1 MTRDT
6 LDDQPVR
13 ETSEGFEGMDCAT
26 DPTLLPAG
34 VLSDGRN
41 MMCLG
46 DGKVRSR
53 PGLRR
58 VSAAVDAITA
68 ANHLSPYVRGIG
80 YIDTPTR
87 ESLMAVIYNRMVELG
102 STTANI
108 SGTDIGV
115 SIDANYL
122 VSFTPIVQLI
132 DRMFV
137 LGTNGTLTNHIYS
150 GGVWVQATN
159 TTFSDATVMPAWARI
174 VAHGQRLFAVEADGY
189 KMYASAIGQAHNAAD
204 WIKTDN
210 FRVGSGEGDP
220 ARALIS
226 NQGGFLTMLCA
237 RSAWQIDTSDA
248 SVANWSS
255 KRITNLT
262 GCVEGRTAVQIGQD
276 IFFLAREGV
285 VSLGALA
292 NADSINAETA
302 LSAPIKPWIDRI
314 NWTYIA
320 RAFAVKWEDFYLIAL
335 PIDSEVLPK
344 HIFAYN
350 LRTRRWQTPWVF
362 ASFSNHT
369 DPDGTSNAWTG
380 FTCACV
386 TNFGDKAETCLAD
399 NVGRI
404 FRLDTA
410 ALADY
415 DLGAGGSVN
424 FINSIVTRQ
433 KVHGA
438 PDALKQ
444 PFQAEVEFKDTTLS
458 SLDLILLRD
467 GATPTTINST
477 YASGADTLTLGGF
490 TATTGIWRKRASAR
504 NKARYRQAALQVF
517 SGSAGLTV
525 SRAALDAFV
534 DAPEIS
540 NV

>member
-26 DPTLLPAG
+26 DPTLLPANL
-34 VLSDGRN
+34 LSDGWN

-46 DGKVRSR
+46 DGKARSR
-53 PGLRR
+53 PGTYRIG
-58 VSAAVDAITA
+58 AAIDAIPLV
-68 ANHLSPYVRGIG
+68 NYLGNPVVRGLS
-80 YIDTPTR
+80 YYDTPDYER
-87 ESLMAVIYNRMVELG
+87 LLAAIESSII
-102 STTANI
+102 SFSS
-108 SGTDIGV
+108 SGTNV
-115 SIDANYL
+115 SPTYVGYFAPAGTGTEEH
-122 VSFTPIVQLI
+122 VAMVQLI
-132 DRMFV
+132 DRMFY
-137 LGTNGTLTNHIYS
+137 LNNGSLHNLILS
-150 GGVWVQATN
+150 GGVWTLGIVA
-159 TTFSDATVMPAWARI
+159 TFSTGASMPMWSKI
-174 VAHGQRLFAVEADGY
+174 VAHGHRLFAMEANGY
-189 KMYASAIGQAHNAAD
+189 KLYASAIGQANNPAD
-204 WIKTDN
+204 WVITDN

-237 RSAWQIDTSDA
+237 RSAWQIDTSAA
-248 SVANWSS
+248 SVANWTS
-255 KRITNLT
+255 KRVTNLT
-262 GCVEGRTAVQIGQD
+262 GCVEGKTAVQIGQD
-276 IFFLAREGV
+276 ILFLAREGV

-292 NADSINAETA
+292 NADSINPETA

-314 NWTYIA
+314 NWTYIGK
-320 RAFAVKWEDFYLIAL
+320 AFAVKWAEFYLIAL
-335 PIDSEVLPK
+335 PIDSATRPK
-344 HIFAYN
+344 HVFAYN
-350 LRTRRWQTPWVF
+350 LRTRRWQTPWVYAF
-362 ASFSNHT
+362 GNHS
-369 DPDGTSNAWTG
+369 DPAGTSNAFAG
-380 FTCACV
+380 FTCATV
-386 TNFGDKAETCLAD
+386 ANFGDKAETCLAD

-415 DLGAGGSVN
+415 DLGAGGAVN

-490 TATTGIWRKRASAR
+490 IATTGIWRKRASAR